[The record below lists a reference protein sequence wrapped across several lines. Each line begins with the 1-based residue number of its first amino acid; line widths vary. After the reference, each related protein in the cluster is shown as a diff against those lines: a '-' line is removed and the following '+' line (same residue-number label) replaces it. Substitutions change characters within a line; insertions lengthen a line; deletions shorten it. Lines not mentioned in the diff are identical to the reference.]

1 MIRILLVDD
10 QQLVRAG
17 LRMLCEST
25 SDIEIVGEAANGAE
39 AVRLAESV
47 LPDVVLMDLRMPGTD
62 GITAT
67 ERILRAR
74 PAIRVVVLTTFDDD
88 EHLYPALAAGACG
101 FLAKDATPAELVDA
115 IRQAAAGGSPF
126 SKEIL
131 RRLVEQALRSRAAKP
146 RTVKP
151 ELTPRERD
159 VLRLVATGLSNADI
173 AERMH
178 VGVTTVKTHIA
189 NLMQKTGSPTRV
201 HLAVLAV
208 RHDLTAEPNKFRTG
222 GGC

>member
-1 MIRILLVDD
+1 MIRTLLVDD

-25 SDIEIVGEAANGAE
+25 SDIEVVGEAANGAE
-39 AVRLAESV
+39 AVRLAGSA

-67 ERILRAR
+67 ARILRAR
-74 PAIRVVVLTTFDDD
+74 PTIKVMVLTTFDDD

-126 SKEIL
+126 SKDVL
-131 RRLVEQALRSRAAKP
+131 RRLVEQAMCSRAAKP
-146 RTVKP
+146 RGPKL
-151 ELTPRERD
+151 ELTPREWD
-159 VLRLVATGLSNADI
+159 VLSLVATGLSNADI

-178 VGVTTVKTHIA
+178 IGVTTVKTHIA
-189 NLMQKTGSPTRV
+189 SLMQKTNSQTRV

-208 RHDLTAEPNKFRTG
+208 RHDLADKPNKTG
-222 GGC
+222 ASG

>member
-1 MIRILLVDD
+1 MIRTLLVDD
-10 QQLVRAG
+10 QQLVRDG

-25 SDIEIVGEAANGAE
+25 SDIEVVGEAAGGAE
-39 AVRLAESV
+39 AVRLAGNTV
-47 LPDVVLMDLRMPGTD
+47 PDVVLMDLRMPGTD

-67 ERILRAR
+67 GRILGAR
-74 PAIRVVVLTTFDDD
+74 PATKVVVLTTFADD

-115 IRQAAAGGSPF
+115 IRQAAAGGNPF
-126 SKEIL
+126 SKDVL
-131 RRLVEQALRSRAAKP
+131 RRLVDQAMSARTGKP
-146 RTVKP
+146 PALKF

-159 VLRLVATGLSNADI
+159 VLALVATGLSNADI
-173 AERMH
+173 AARMH
-178 VGVTTVKTHIA
+178 VEVTTVKTHVA

-208 RHDLTAEPNKFRTG
+208 RHDLVAPD
-222 GGC
+222 

>member
-1 MIRILLVDD
+1 MIRTLLVDD

-39 AVRLAESV
+39 AMRLAASA
-47 LPDVVLMDLRMPGTD
+47 LPDVILMDLRMPGTD
-62 GITAT
+62 GIIAT

-74 PAIRVVVLTTFDDD
+74 PATRVVVLTTFDDD
-88 EHLYPALAAGACG
+88 DHLYPALTAGACG

-126 SKEIL
+126 SNEVL
-131 RRLVEQALRSRAAKP
+131 RRLVEQATSARATRPKGPKP
-146 RTVKP
+146 A
-151 ELTPRERD
+151 LTPRERE
-159 VLRLVATGLSNADI
+159 VLALVATGLSNADI

-178 VGVTTVKTHIA
+178 IGVTTVKTHVA
-189 NLMQKTGSPTRV
+189 SLMQKTGSPTRV

-208 RHDLTAEPNKFRTG
+208 RHDLASG
-222 GGC
+222 

>member
-1 MIRILLVDD
+1 MIRTLLVDD

-25 SDIEIVGEAANGAE
+25 TDIEIVGEAPNGAE

-47 LPDVVLMDLRMPGTD
+47 LPDVILMDLRMPGVD
-62 GITAT
+62 GTTAT
-67 ERILRAR
+67 QRILHAR
-74 PAIRVVVLTTFDDD
+74 PSARIIVLTTFDDD

-101 FLAKDATPAELVDA
+101 FLAKDAAPAELLDA

-126 SKEIL
+126 SGNVL
-131 RRLVEQALRSRAAKP
+131 QRLVSQAVRSR
-146 RTVKP
+146 VKEESRPQP
-151 ELTPRERD
+151 ELPLTPRERD
-159 VLRLVATGLSNADI
+159 VLAHVGMGLSNSDI
-173 AERMH
+173 AERLH

-189 NLMQKTGSPTRV
+189 NLMDKTDSPSRV

-208 RHDLTAEPNKFRTG
+208 RHDLTPG
-222 GGC
+222 

>member
-25 SDIEIVGEAANGAE
+25 SDIEVIGEAAGGAE
-39 AVRLAESV
+39 AVRLAGRTV
-47 LPDVVLMDLRMPGTD
+47 PDVVLMDLRMPGTD

-74 PAIRVVVLTTFDDD
+74 LATRVVVLTTFDDD
-88 EHLYPALAAGACG
+88 GHLYPALAAGACG
-101 FLAKDATPAELVDA
+101 FLAKDATPAELADA
-115 IRQAAAGGSPF
+115 IRAAAAGGSPF
-126 SKEIL
+126 SRHVL
-131 RRLVEQALRSRAAKP
+131 RRLVTQAVSTRTGKP
-146 RTVKP
+146 SGLKF

-159 VLRLVATGLSNADI
+159 VLALVATGMSNADI
-173 AERMH
+173 AAHMH
-178 VGVTTVKTHIA
+178 IGVTTVKTHVA
-189 NLMQKTGSPTRV
+189 SLMQKTGSPTRV

-208 RHDLTAEPNKFRTG
+208 RHDLAEPP
-222 GGC
+222 

>member
-25 SDIEIVGEAANGAE
+25 SDIEVVGEAAGGAE
-39 AVRLAESV
+39 AVRLAGGTV
-47 LPDVVLMDLRMPGTD
+47 PDVILMDLRMPGTD

-74 PAIRVVVLTTFDDD
+74 PTTRVVVLTTFDDD

-101 FLAKDATPAELVDA
+101 FLAKDATPAELTDA
-115 IRQAAAGGSPF
+115 IRTAAAGGSPF
-126 SKEIL
+126 STHVL
-131 RRLVEQALRSRAAKP
+131 RRLVTQAVSTRAGRPPGPK
-146 RTVKP
+146 V

-159 VLRLVATGLSNADI
+159 VLALVVAGMANTEIAARLHI
-173 AERMH
+173 
-178 VGVTTVKTHIA
+178 GVTTVKTHVA
-189 NLMQKTGSPTRV
+189 SLMQKTGSPTRV

-208 RHDLTAEPNKFRTG
+208 RHDLAEPP
-222 GGC
+222 